1 MGKKILITGA
11 SGFVGSHLVNYLLEK
26 TEDDL
31 FGTYFFD
38 KNLKNLK
45 KDRITFLKVDL
56 RNEDETLALMERVKP
71 DAIYHLAAFASAAS
85 SFKSPN
91 ETVINNISSQINIL
105 EAVRKSNLSKC
116 RILIISSADI
126 YGYVRQEDLPIDEET
141 PFNPTNP
148 YAVSKLTQDFLGKQ
162 YFLSYRF
169 QIVRARPFN
178 HIGPGQSPNFV
189 VASFAQKIAEMEKGK
204 REPVLPIGNVEVKR
218 DFTDVRDVVRA
229 YALLMEKGIAGEVY
243 NVGAGISYKISD
255 ILDKLLSLTKTKI
268 KVKVNDALIRPID
281 VPDLVCD
288 PTKLRK
294 LTGWKPEIPLEQT
307 LEDTLD
313 YWRNII

>member
-1 MGKKILITGA
+1 M
-11 SGFVGSHLVNYLLEK
+11 GSHLVNYLLGK
-26 TEDDL
+26 TEDEL

-38 KNLKNLK
+38 KSLKNLK

-56 RNEDETLALMERVKP
+56 RNEQETLELIKKVKP
-71 DAIYHLAAFASAAS
+71 DIIYHLAAFASAAS

-105 EAVRKSNLSKC
+105 EAVRKNNLSKC
-116 RILIISSADI
+116 RMLIISSAEI

-141 PFNPTNP
+141 PFNPANP

-162 YFLSYRF
+162 YFLSYES
-169 QIVRARPFN
+169 QIIRARPFN

-204 REPVLPIGNVEVKR
+204 REPVLPTGNIEIKR

-243 NVGAGISYKISD
+243 NVGTGISYKISA

-268 KVKVNDALIRPID
+268 KVEVDEALIRPSD
-281 VPDLVCD
+281 VPELVCN
-288 PTKLRK
+288 PTKLK
-294 LTGWKPEIPLEQT
+294 ALTGWEPEIPLEKT

>member
-1 MGKKILITGA
+1 MAKKILITGA

-26 TEDDL
+26 TDDEL

-38 KNLKNLK
+38 KNLEKS
-45 KDRITFLKVDL
+45 RVTFLKADL
-56 RNEDETLALMERVKP
+56 RNEDEAFALIERVKP
-71 DAIYHLAAFASAAS
+71 DAIYHLAAFASAAK

-91 ETVINNISSQINIL
+91 ETVVNNISSQINIL

-126 YGYVRQEDLPIDEET
+126 YGYVSQENLPIDEET
-141 PFNPTNP
+141 PLNPANP

-162 YFLSYRF
+162 YFLSYGF
-169 QIVRARPFN
+169 QIIRARPFN

-189 VASFAQKIAEMEKGK
+189 VASFAQKIVEIEKGK
-204 REPVLPIGNVEVKR
+204 RDPVLPIGNVEAKR

-229 YALLMEKGIAGEVY
+229 YALLVEKGIAGEVY
-243 NVGAGISYKISD
+243 NVGTGVSYKVSD

-268 KVKVNDALIRPID
+268 KVEVDKSFIRPSD
-281 VPDLVCD
+281 VPELVCD
-288 PTKLRK
+288 PTKLKK
-294 LTGWKPEIPLEQT
+294 LTGWEPKIPLEKT
-307 LEDTLD
+307 LKDTLD
-313 YWRNII
+313 YWRNIT